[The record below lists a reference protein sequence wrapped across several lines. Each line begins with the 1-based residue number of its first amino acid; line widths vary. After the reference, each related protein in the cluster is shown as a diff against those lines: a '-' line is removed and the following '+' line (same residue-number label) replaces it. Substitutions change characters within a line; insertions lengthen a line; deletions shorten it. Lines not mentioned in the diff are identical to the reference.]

1 MQDYCKSKSADFI
14 HWNMVLWLGKNWL
27 TLGRDLVP
35 DTVLEHLFTS
45 LMTEEYGIMD
55 DRFIR
60 TSHSNRP
67 IFMILGEMTDA
78 DKVMNPQHFGSNLAD
93 TGSESQITF
102 GWG

>member
-14 HWNMVLWLGKNWL
+14 HWNMVLWLDKNWL

-67 IFMILGEMTDA
+67 IFMILGEMTD
-78 DKVMNPQHFGSNLAD
+78 KVMNPQHFGSNLAD